1 MSTALFLIFFLFILA
16 SQFCCSHSSWFPN
29 YPHLFLGQERFRNG
43 GDDRL
48 SKPLI
53 GDSGRIY
60 ACSENTLFAF
70 ENNGSI
76 AWFLPLTFKCNK
88 AKSPVHGGRGKI
100 YLIAENRVL
109 EIDIMKIGTSEP
121 AIQVVFDPGP
131 GERGDEIVGI
141 AVSTLCSSVIINV
154 RNRGL
159 FAYLT
164 RGQLLWST
172 GPVMVQYG
180 YRQGCW
186 KNVSDCYFASAPVI
200 DQCEASIY
208 ISNTEGE
215 LYSLSIRSPR
225 FKWIQDLSS
234 FDKVYTI
241 TPGNNGLLYVT
252 VPVKSLILA
261 LDVSS
266 GNVLWQASIGPLSSA
281 ESSPVVDSYG
291 WVTIGSLDGFLYSF
305 SPTGTLNKFPKA
317 DALDSV
323 IQFSISLDCSGYA
336 VYFCQTDMEQKVIH
350 TNDQFTQVSA
360 MKPKRSVFTLVVPST
375 GKIYWSESNHGDLHL
390 PFNHHNLYCLLY
402 IHSQCLL
409 WLILSGPFLS
419 LLSKSDLQN
428 FVVDEGMLL
437 AFVTASKIGNQL
449 PCRSKA
455 QKLASSCSQGTSKR
469 LSVYTGN
476 RSSIYLFLLL
486 ESILLVVLAAV
497 VRFCCVFWRKKK
509 LQDQD
514 LGRFLGKRRSLQ
526 LKKKEF
532 DRTITELEQKA
543 TEEAVA
549 NEATMEELGE
559 LVRERQGIERKLS
572 TTYSLGRDETVSD
585 PNSVLPLYSGRTRS
599 YSFQRA
605 KKESVTIFHTLSKTS
620 SEESSSERDSVS
632 DSEVEE
638 ESVVK
643 AKGKA
648 AIGNES
654 SSDDEQLGRRYQRS
668 PSEPVSSSKG
678 YMDSLFVQQDTGE
691 GNFHGAGKVVKSM
704 PSSSSLWLKRRTLSS
719 SN

>member
-1 MSTALFLIFFLFILA
+1 MPATLFLIFFFFVLA
-16 SQFCCSHSSWFPN
+16 SKFCSSQSSWFPN
-29 YPHLFLGQERFRNG
+29 YPHYPRLLPGQERFRNG
-43 GDDRL
+43 GDRL

-53 GDSGRIY
+53 GDSGRVY
-60 ACSENTLFAF
+60 ACSQNMLFAF

-76 AWFLPLTFKCNK
+76 AWLLPLTFKCNI

-109 EIDIMKIGTSEP
+109 QVNIMKIGTSEA
-121 AIQVVFDPGP
+121 AIQVLFDPGP

-141 AVSTLCSSVIINV
+141 AVSTLCSSVVINV
-154 RNRGL
+154 QNRGL
-159 FAYLT
+159 FAYLM
-164 RGQLLWST
+164 RGQLLWSI

-215 LYSLSIRSPR
+215 LYSLSIQSPG

-305 SPTGTLNKFPKA
+305 SPTGNLKKFPKA

-323 IQFSISLDCSGYA
+323 IQSSIFLDCSGYA
-336 VYFCQTDMEQKVIH
+336 VYFCQTEMEEKVIH
-350 TNDQFTQVSA
+350 MNDQFAQVSA
-360 MKPKRSVFTLVVPST
+360 MKPKRSVFTLMVPSN
-375 GKIYWSESNHGDLHL
+375 GKIYWSESNHG
-390 PFNHHNLYCLLY
+390 
-402 IHSQCLL
+402 
-409 WLILSGPFLS
+409 PFLS
-419 LLSKSDLQN
+419 ILSKSDLQN

-449 PCRSKA
+449 PCRSNA
-455 QKLASSCSQGTSKR
+455 LKLASSCSQGTSKR
-469 LSVYTGN
+469 LGVYTGN
-476 RSSIYLFLLL
+476 RSSIFLFLLL
-486 ESILLVVLAAV
+486 ESILLVVLAAA

-514 LGRFLGKRRSLQ
+514 LGRFLEKRRSLQ
-526 LKKKEF
+526 LKKKAF

-543 TEEAVA
+543 TKEAVA
-549 NEATMEELGE
+549 DEATMEELGE
-559 LVRERQGIERKLS
+559 LVRERQCIERKLS
-572 TTYSLGRDETVSD
+572 TTYSLGRDETHS
-585 PNSVLPLYSGRTRS
+585 NLKSVLPLYSGRTGS
-599 YSFQRA
+599 YSFRRE

-620 SEESSSERDSVS
+620 SEESSSERDYVS

-638 ESVVK
+638 ERVVK
-643 AKGKA
+643 AKA
-648 AIGNES
+648 AIEDES
-654 SSDDEQLGRRYQRS
+654 SSDDELLGRRYQRS

-678 YMDSLFVQQDTGE
+678 YMDSLFVQQETGE
-691 GNFHGAGKVVKSM
+691 ENFHGAGKVVKSM
-704 PSSSSLWLKRRTLSS
+704 PSSGRSLWLNRRTFSS

>member
-1 MSTALFLIFFLFILA
+1 MPAKFFIFLIFFIFILA
-16 SQFCCSHSSWFPN
+16 SEFCCSHSSWFPN
-29 YPHLFLGQERFRNG
+29 YPHHPHLFPGQERFGNG
-43 GDDRL
+43 GGDRL

-53 GDSGRIY
+53 GDNGRIY
-60 ACSENTLFAF
+60 ACSDNMLFAF

-76 AWFLPLTFKCNK
+76 AWFLPLTFKCNT

-100 YLIAENRVL
+100 YLIAGNRVL

-121 AIQVVFDPGP
+121 AIQVLFDPGP
-131 GERGDEIVGI
+131 GEKGDEIVGI

-159 FAYLT
+159 FAYLM
-164 RGQLLWST
+164 RGQLLWSI

-305 SPTGTLNKFPKA
+305 SPTGTLNKFSKA

-336 VYFCQTDMEQKVIH
+336 VYFCQTEMEKKVVH

-360 MKPKRSVFTLVVPST
+360 LKPKRSVFTLMVPST
-375 GKIYWSESNHGDLHL
+375 GKIYWSESNH
-390 PFNHHNLYCLLY
+390 
-402 IHSQCLL
+402 
-409 WLILSGPFLS
+409 GPFLS

-437 AFVTASKIGNQL
+437 AFVTASI
-449 PCRSKA
+449 
-455 QKLASSCSQGTSKR
+455 
-469 LSVYTGN
+469 
-476 RSSIYLFLLL
+476 
-486 ESILLVVLAAV
+486 LAAV

-514 LGRFLGKRRSLQ
+514 LGRFLEKRRSLQ
-526 LKKKEF
+526 LKKKAF

-572 TTYSLGRDETVSD
+572 TTYSLGRDETVSN

-605 KKESVTIFHTLSKTS
+605 RKESVTIFHTLSKTS

-632 DSEVEE
+632 NSEVEE
-638 ESVVK
+638 ELVVK
-643 AKGKA
+643 AKGEA
-648 AIGNES
+648 AIEDES
-654 SSDDEQLGRRYQRS
+654 SSDDEQLGRRYRRS
-668 PSEPVSSSKG
+668 PSEPVSSSKW
-678 YMDSLFVQQDTGE
+678 YMDSLFVQQETGE
-691 GNFHGAGKVVKSM
+691 ENFHGAGEVVRSM
-704 PSSSSLWLKRRTLSS
+704 PSSSSLWLKRRTFSS

>member
-1 MSTALFLIFFLFILA
+1 MPPILLLIFFLFMSA
-16 SQFCCSHSSWFPN
+16 SEFGFSQSPWFPN
-29 YPHLFLGQERFRNG
+29 YPHLFYGQERFRNG
-43 GDDRL
+43 GDRL

-53 GDSGRIY
+53 GDGGRIY

-76 AWFLPLTFKCNK
+76 AWFLPLTLKCNM

-109 EIDIMKIGTSEP
+109 QINIIKIGTSEP
-121 AIQVVFDPGP
+121 AIQVLFDPGP

-154 RNRGL
+154 ENRGL
-159 FAYLT
+159 FAYLM
-164 RGQLLWST
+164 RGELLWSI
-172 GPVMVQYG
+172 GPVMNQYG
-180 YRQGCW
+180 YRQGCR
-186 KNVSDCYFASAPVI
+186 KNVSDCYFSSAPVI

-215 LYSLSIRSPR
+215 LYSLSIRSPQ

-241 TPGNNGLLYVT
+241 TPGNNGLLFVT

-305 SPTGTLNKFPKA
+305 SPTGTLNEFAKA

-323 IQFSISLDCSGYA
+323 IQFSILLDCSGYA
-336 VYFCQTDMEQKVIH
+336 VYFCQTEMGGKVIH
-350 TNDQFTQVSA
+350 MNDRFTQVSA
-360 MKPKRSVFTLVVPST
+360 MKPKRSVFTLMVPST
-375 GKIYWSESNHGDLHL
+375 GKIYWSESNHGN
-390 PFNHHNLYCLLY
+390 FV
-402 IHSQCLL
+402 
-409 WLILSGPFLS
+409 S

-437 AFVTASKIGNQL
+437 AFITASKIGNQL
-449 PCRSKA
+449 SCRSNDL
-455 QKLASSCSQGTSKR
+455 KLASSCSEGTSKH
-469 LSVYTGN
+469 LSVYTG
-476 RSSIYLFLLL
+476 
-486 ESILLVVLAAV
+486 AAL
-497 VRFCCVFWRKKK
+497 RFCCVFWRKKK

-514 LGRFLGKRRSLQ
+514 LGLFLEKRRSLQ
-526 LKKKEF
+526 LKRKAI

-543 TEEAVA
+543 TAAGVTK
-549 NEATMEELGE
+549 EATMEELGE
-559 LVRERQGIERKLS
+559 LVQKRQGITRKLS
-572 TTYSLGRDETVSD
+572 TSYSLGRDETVS
-585 PNSVLPLYSGRTRS
+585 NLKSVLPLYSGGTRS
-599 YSFQRA
+599 CSFQRA
-605 KKESVTIFHTLSKTS
+605 KEGSFTIFQTLSNTS
-620 SEESSSERDSVS
+620 SEESSSDNVS

-638 ESVVK
+638 NPAV
-643 AKGKA
+643 KGKA
-648 AIGNES
+648 KAAIEVES
-654 SSDDEQLGRRYQRS
+654 SSDDEQLERRYQRS
-668 PSEPVSSSKG
+668 PEPVSSSKG
-678 YMDSLFVQQDTGE
+678 YMDSPFVQQETVQE
-691 GNFHGAGKVVKSM
+691 NFHGAGMVATSM
-704 PSSSSLWLKRRTLSS
+704 PSSSRSLRLKRRTFSS
-719 SN
+719 LM

>member
-1 MSTALFLIFFLFILA
+1 MPAKFFLFLIFFLFIFILA
-16 SQFCCSHSSWFPN
+16 SEFCCSHSSWFPN
-29 YPHLFLGQERFRNG
+29 YPHLFPGQERFRNG
-43 GDDRL
+43 GGDRL

-53 GDSGRIY
+53 GNSGRIY
-60 ACSENTLFAF
+60 ACSDNMLFAF

-76 AWFLPLTFKCNK
+76 AWFLPLTFKCNM

-121 AIQVVFDPGP
+121 AIQVLFDPGP
-131 GERGDEIVGI
+131 GEKGDEIVGI

-159 FAYLT
+159 FAYLM
-164 RGQLLWST
+164 RGQLLWSV

-215 LYSLSIRSPR
+215 LYSLSTRSPR

-291 WVTIGSLDGFLYSF
+291 QVFTSLPPNLAPCKLSFQFPTLVLNMHQTRIQHTGWVTIGSLDGFLYSF

-336 VYFCQTDMEQKVIH
+336 VYFCQTEMEEKVIH
-350 TNDQFTQVSA
+350 MNDQFTQVSA
-360 MKPKRSVFTLVVPST
+360 MKPKRSVFTLMVPST
-375 GKIYWSESNHGDLHL
+375 GKIYWSESNH
-390 PFNHHNLYCLLY
+390 
-402 IHSQCLL
+402 
-409 WLILSGPFLS
+409 GPFLS

-437 AFVTASKIGNQL
+437 AFVTASKIGNQQ

-469 LSVYTGN
+469 LSVDT
-476 RSSIYLFLLL
+476 
-486 ESILLVVLAAV
+486 VLAAA

-514 LGRFLGKRRSLQ
+514 LGRFLEKRRSLQ
-526 LKKKEF
+526 LKKKAF

-572 TTYSLGRDETVSD
+572 TTYSLGRDETVSN
-585 PNSVLPLYSGRTRS
+585 PNSALPLYSGRTRS

-620 SEESSSERDSVS
+620 SEESGSERDSVS

-638 ESVVK
+638 EPVVK

-648 AIGNES
+648 AIEDES

-678 YMDSLFVQQDTGE
+678 YMDSLFVQQETGE
-691 GNFHGAGKVVKSM
+691 ENFHGAGEVVKSM
-704 PSSSSLWLKRRTLSS
+704 PSSSSLWLKRRTFSS